1 MKETPQEMADRIE
14 AEARESQIPED
25 RGYGLM
31 IASVIRKDINKQKS
45 T

>member
-14 AEARESQIPED
+14 AEARASQIPED
-25 RGYGLM
+25 RDYGLM
-31 IASVIRKDINKQKS
+31 VAGVIRKSINQQKS